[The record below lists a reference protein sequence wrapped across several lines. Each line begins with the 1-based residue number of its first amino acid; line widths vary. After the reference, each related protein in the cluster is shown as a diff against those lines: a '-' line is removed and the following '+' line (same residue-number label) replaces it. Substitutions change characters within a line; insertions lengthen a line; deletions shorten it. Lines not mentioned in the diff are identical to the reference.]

1 MEWLN
6 LDFKGP
12 LPSNS
17 NNKLILAIVDEYSRF
32 PFIIP
37 CQDVK
42 SISVYKALCQIFFI
56 FGVHAYFHSDR
67 DAAFISS
74 NLKKYLHEKRV
85 ATSCSTPYNP
95 QSK

>member
-17 NNKLILAIVDEYSRF
+17 NNQLILAIVDEYSRF

-42 SISVYKALCQIFFI
+42 ASSVYKALCQFFFI
-56 FGVHAYFHSDR
+56 FGVPAYFHSDR